1 MKLAIIGSRGFS
13 DYGHLSYVMTEWFGR
28 YANDNPYSLV
38 TEVISG
44 GANGADKLGARW
56 AKENNVKLTEFIPD
70 WEKLGKRAGFVRN
83 EDIVKASDCVLAFW
97 DGVSRGT
104 ANSLSIAKR
113 LKKPCLVIYF

>member
-56 AKENNVKLTEFIPD
+56 AKENNIKLTEFIPD